1 MRHYHHLTLQERE
14 TILYYRAQG
23 ISISSIARSLN
34 RNKSTISRELARNR
48 QPEGNLP
55 YIPSSAHDAY
65 QQRRQACKP
74 HKRLSSPWLYQY
86 VKTKLINEQ
95 WSPEQIA
102 GRLTKERH
110 KNIISYTTIYRAIYE
125 GTLTPEE
132 TKPKNSAIRALR
144 HHGKT
149 RHYKNHT
156 ETRGKITISHDI
168 EQRPNGAENRS
179 RKGHWEADTV
189 AGKQGK
195 ACLVTLVDR
204 KTRYLVGGKAQAKK
218 AQNVAETIITA
229 LQNQPTRTITPDRG
243 KEFAH
248 HPHVT
253 SSLGV
258 PFYFPQPHQPW
269 QRGTNE
275 NTNGL
280 IRQYLPKGKDLT
292 NTSEKDIQTIF
303 DKLNRRP
310 RKTLNWKTPY
320 EAHYN
325 TTLHLT

>member
-1 MRHYHHLTLQERE
+1 MSRYHHLTLVERE
-14 TILYYRAQG
+14 KILYYRAQG
-23 ISISSIARSLN
+23 VSISSIAIILN
-34 RNKSTISRELARNR
+34 RNKSTISRELARNNT
-48 QPEGNLP
+48 PTGDMPYLP
-55 YIPSSAHDAY
+55 SDAQRSY
-65 QQRRQACKP
+65 QQRRERCRP
-74 HKRLSSPWLYQY
+74 VKRLETQWLYQY
-86 VKTKLINEQ
+86 VTTKLFSEQ

-102 GRLTKERH
+102 GRLTRERR
-110 KNIISYTTIYRAIYE
+110 KKIISYSTIYRAIYA
-125 GTLTPEE
+125 GVLNPTDSHTN
-132 TKPKNSAIRALR
+132 KQAVRALR

-149 RHYKNHT
+149 RHRKNHV
-156 ETRGKITISHDI
+156 ETRGKITITNDI
-168 EQRPNGAENRS
+168 EQRPKGAVNRS
-179 RKGHWEADTV
+179 RRGHWEADTV

-195 ACLVTLVDR
+195 ACLVTLTDR

-218 AQNVAETIITA
+218 AADVANTMIQA
-229 LQNQPTRTITPDRG
+229 LQHQPVKTITPDRG

-253 SSLGV
+253 DTLGT

-320 EAHYN
+320 EAHYD